1 MSDESTTRRRFLG
14 TTVKAA
20 IGMAALGGASLAS
33 TGIAFGR
40 APRTPSEGLLREV
53 ALVAPFSHAWHVT
66 AVYGPIAGGIT
77 LTIRNGADGRP
88 VRVDISR
95 RDVEVKAPAF
105 SKHLELFVMDGG
117 GGVRDMPE
125 DLMEALGDLA
135 SILEDS
141 ENDARV
147 LKGLMT
153 FSERLEHYPEFMA
166 RAACELEPTAP

>member
-1 MSDESTTRRRFLG
+1 MSDESTTRRKFLG
-14 TTVKAA
+14 NTMKAA
-20 IGMAALGGASLAS
+20 IGVAAVSGASLAGA
-33 TGIAFGR
+33 GIAFGR
-40 APRTPSEGLLREV
+40 APRSPSAGILREV
-53 ALVAPFSHAWHVT
+53 GLVRPFSGDWRVT

-77 LTIRNGADGRP
+77 LTIRNGPEGRS

-105 SKHLELFVMDGG
+105 TKHLELFVMDGG
-117 GGVRDMPE
+117 GGVREMPD
-125 DLMEALGDLA
+125 DLMVALGDLA

-141 ENDARV
+141 EDDPRV

-153 FSERLEHYPEFMA
+153 FSERLERYPEFMA